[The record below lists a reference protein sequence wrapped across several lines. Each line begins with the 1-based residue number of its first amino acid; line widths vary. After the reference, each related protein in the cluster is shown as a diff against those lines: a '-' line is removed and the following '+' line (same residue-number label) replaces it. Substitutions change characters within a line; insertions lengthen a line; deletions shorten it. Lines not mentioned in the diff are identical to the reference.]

1 MSKISFSHLV
11 EIDESSRRLTIYRMF
26 SNGEKQLYTQIDLPT
41 EKLDE
46 DKEAFGEFARNL
58 GENIL
63 IDSPVAR
70 TILSI

>member
-11 EIDESSRRLTIYRMF
+11 EIDESSRQLTIYRMF
-26 SNGEKQLYTQIDLPT
+26 PGGEKQLYTQIDLPT
-41 EKLDE
+41 KKLDE
-46 DKEAFGEFARNL
+46 DKEAFGEFARNI